1 MIKVALISSY
11 DTDCGIASYVAHLE
25 PALRSGDLDLKIIP
39 LPVKI
44 LRATTRGGY
53 KKAASWMK
61 TMCSELKNF
70 DVVNLQLEPGLF
82 GFFPPRQLKRIAQ
95 IVRASKALVVTFHAY
110 PSSTGNSFANL
121 FVQPW
126 IFLYAYLYNSCIEF
140 FYRRLSRLLRTSGK
154 QTAYIVHTKRERL
167 TMELEGFPSSRI
179 FDHPLAYFP
188 AGFVNASRQRA
199 ARENLLNHYRLD
211 AGDYL
216 IGTFGFISPY
226 KGMLT
231 AINALTHLPDK
242 YKLLIFGNVHS
253 MAQDARQTIDPHL
266 ARMLDLLKAAPG
278 GLHHRVRF
286 CGTLGDQGF
295 AEAIMGC
302 DSVALPYLEVGQSGS
317 GAAAMALEVGQHL
330 ALSRSDCF
338 LELKKYAGEAFDMF
352 DIGNDIELAQLLEIK
367 PYAEARVAA
376 RERYRQDY
384 NLDSNV
390 KKYFEAIAM
399 VTAPARA

>member
-1 MIKVALISSY
+1 MTKVALLSSY

-25 PALRSGDLDLKIIP
+25 PALRRGDLELKIIP

-61 TMCSELKNF
+61 AMCAELKDF

-82 GFFPPRQLKRIAQ
+82 GFFPARQLKRIAQ
-95 IVRASKALVVTFHAY
+95 VVRAAKALVVTFHSY
-110 PSSTGNSFANL
+110 PPPTGNSFSNL
-121 FVQPW
+121 LTKPRV
-126 IFLYAYLYNSCIEF
+126 FLYSYLYNSAIES
-140 FYRRLSRLLRTSGK
+140 FYRRLSRFLRTSGK
-154 QTAYIVHTKRERL
+154 RTAYIVHTKRERL
-167 TMELEGFPSSRI
+167 TLELEGVPGAQVL
-179 FDHPLAYFP
+179 DHPLAYFP
-188 AGFVNASRQRA
+188 AGFVTAARQRA
-199 ARENLLNHYRLD
+199 EREKLLANYKLD

-216 IGTFGFISPY
+216 VGTFGFISPY

-231 AINALTHLPDK
+231 AINALTHLPER

-266 ARMLDLLKAAPG
+266 AQMLDVLKDEQSA
-278 GLHHRVRF
+278 LHRRVRF

-295 AEAIMGC
+295 AESIMGC
-302 DSVALPYLEVGQSGS
+302 DSVALPYMEVGQSGS
-317 GAAAMALEVGQHL
+317 GAAAMALELGQHL

-352 DIGNDIELAQLLEIK
+352 DIGNDIELAQLLAIK
-367 PYAEARVAA
+367 PYSAARAAA
-376 RERYRQDY
+376 RELYRKAY
-384 NLDSNV
+384 NLDSNA
-390 KKYFEAIAM
+390 KMYLEAIGM
-399 VTAPARA
+399 VTGPA